1 VGVQKSPHCTKH
13 NAHTREFGYSTEMRK
28 RVKVTLQGRK
38 QCSTYAVAQN
48 DLPLISVTLSITL
61 KILFQKRLRIK
72 LRRKTKLNIYPG
84 AAQV

>member
-38 QCSTYAVAQN
+38 QCSGTKRPPINIGHSEHYAK
-48 DLPLISVTLSITL
+48 DTLS
-61 KILFQKRLRIK
+61 
-72 LRRKTKLNIYPG
+72 KTVAYKVAKKN
-84 AAQV
+84 